1 MLSFFQAMSDNPLLG
16 WGLAAGLL
24 ASLACGVVGP
34 YVVTRR
40 IVFLAG
46 AIAHMAVGGIGAAVF
61 LRSRFPQ
68 SLGWLE
74 PVHGAILAALAA
86 AVIIGVIHDR
96 VAERMDTL
104 IGALWSI
111 GMAVGI
117 LLVKLTPGYH
127 DLLSYLFGNIS
138 VVGRSEVRLMLV
150 LDALILVAVL
160 IFHKR
165 LLAICLDQQQA
176 ELQGINVLA
185 VNILLL
191 GLVALTVICLTQ
203 VVGLILVIALLSLP
217 AATAAHH
224 VGRMARM
231 MVVSTLLCGLLT
243 TLPRIAVYGSPI
255 TAESAIVLA
264 SGLVYLLS
272 VLARR
277 LLGRVGPASAA

>member
-1 MLSFFQAMSDNPLLG
+1 MLSFFRAMSDNSLLG

-34 YVVTRR
+34 YVITRR

-46 AIAHMAVGGIGAAVF
+46 AIAHMAVGGIGGAVF

-74 PVHGAILAALAA
+74 PIHGAILAALAA
-86 AVIIGVIHDR
+86 AVIIGIIHDR

-138 VVGRSEVRLMLV
+138 VVGRDEVKLMLV

-224 VGRMARM
+224 VGRMAQM
-231 MVVSTLLCGLLT
+231 MVVSTVLCGLLT

-277 LLGRVGPASAA
+277 LLGF

>member
-1 MLSFFQAMSDNPLLG
+1 
-16 WGLAAGLL
+16 
-24 ASLACGVVGP
+24 
-34 YVVTRR
+34 
-40 IVFLAG
+40 
-46 AIAHMAVGGIGAAVF
+46 MAVGGIGTAVF

-74 PVHGAILAALAA
+74 PIYGAMLAALAA
-86 AVIIGVIHDR
+86 AVIIGVVHDR

-111 GMAVGI
+111 GMALGI

-127 DLLSYLFGNIS
+127 DLMSYLFGNIA
-138 VVGRSEVRLMLV
+138 VVGAAEVKLMLV
-150 LDALILVAVL
+150 LDALILPVVL
-160 IFHKR
+160 VFHKR

-185 VNILLL
+185 TNIVLLC
-191 GLVALTVICLTQ
+191 LVALTVICLTQ

-224 VGRMARM
+224 VGRMAQM

-243 TLPRIAVYGSPI
+243 TVPRIAVYGTSVTP
-255 TAESAIVLA
+255 ESAIVLA
-264 SGLVYLLS
+264 SALVYLLS

-277 LLGRVGPASAA
+277 LRGR

>member
-1 MLSFFQAMSDNPLLG
+1 MLNFFRAMSDNSLLG

-24 ASLACGVVGP
+24 ASFACGVIGP

-46 AIAHMAVGGIGAAVF
+46 AIAHMAVGGIGTAVF

-74 PVHGAILAALAA
+74 PIYGAMLAALAA
-86 AVIIGVIHDR
+86 AVIIGVVHDR

-111 GMAVGI
+111 GMALGI

-127 DLLSYLFGNIS
+127 DLMSYLFGNIA
-138 VVGRSEVRLMLV
+138 VVGAAEVKLMLV
-150 LDALILVAVL
+150 LDALILPVVL
-160 IFHKR
+160 VFHKR

-185 VNILLL
+185 TNIVLLC
-191 GLVALTVICLTQ
+191 LVALTVICLTQ

-224 VGRMARM
+224 VGRMAQM

-243 TLPRIAVYGSPI
+243 TVPRIAVYGTSVTP
-255 TAESAIVLA
+255 ESAIVLA
-264 SGLVYLLS
+264 SALVYLLS

-277 LLGRVGPASAA
+277 LRGR